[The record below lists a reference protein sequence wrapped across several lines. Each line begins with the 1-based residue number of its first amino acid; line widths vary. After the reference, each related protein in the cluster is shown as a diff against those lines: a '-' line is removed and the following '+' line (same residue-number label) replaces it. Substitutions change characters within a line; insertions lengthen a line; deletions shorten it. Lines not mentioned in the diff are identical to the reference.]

1 MTKPKKRLYG
11 KQLAKRQAR
20 QLSLQALYQW
30 QVSGNSMA
38 QVELNLRSSLPD
50 ENLAA
55 NEDPAKLL
63 RKADIDY
70 FLRIIQGINQH
81 TSELDAAFSQFLDR
95 PVVELDPIELAIL
108 RLASYEL
115 SYCLETPYRVVINE
129 AVELAKIYGATASHK
144 YINGV
149 LDKLAEEVRQVEI
162 AAKKVNRHG

>member
-30 QVSGNSMA
+30 QLSGNSI
-38 QVELNLRSSLPD
+38 QEVEFNLRSSLPD

-63 RKADIDY
+63 RKADIEY
-70 FLRIIQGINQH
+70 FLKIIQGVNQH
-81 TSELDAAFSQFLDR
+81 TSELENAFSQFLDR
-95 PVVELDPIELAIL
+95 PVVEIDPIELAIL

-115 SYCLETPYRVVINE
+115 SHCIETPYRVVINE

-149 LDKLAEEVRQVEI
+149 LDQLAQQARAAEI
-162 AAKKVNRHG
+162 AAKRKQ